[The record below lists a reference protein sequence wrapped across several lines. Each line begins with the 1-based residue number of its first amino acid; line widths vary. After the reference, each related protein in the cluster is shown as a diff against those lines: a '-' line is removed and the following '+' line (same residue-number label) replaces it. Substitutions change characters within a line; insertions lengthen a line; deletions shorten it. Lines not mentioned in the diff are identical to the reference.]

1 MPKPLSAEPFVLY
14 RMIEARALEQAEKA
28 GDVVLQDVI
37 LELSKSTNYFLAQ
50 QRAVLEAVMRER
62 KK

>member
-1 MPKPLSAEPFVLY
+1 MTKPLSCEPFIAY
-14 RMIEARALEQAEKA
+14 RVAEAKALSQSEEL

-37 LELSKSTNYFLAQ
+37 LELGKATNYFLAQ